1 MVLKDIE
8 KTLLGGAE
16 LDDVLEAQI
25 TSLPADQFL
34 TFFGIG
40 TPIGKYFTKSS
51 IEKLIKFTN

>member
-40 TPIGKYFTKSS
+40 TPIGEYFMKSS
-51 IEKLIKFTN
+51 ILKDSN